1 MYLSDF
7 NMMLDNKLVD
17 CFSEIS
23 LDKNKIDE
31 INNQNLVVSINVETY
46 EELKN
51 NKKLKKKIIFNS
63 NDIIYGKENK
73 RLTNRSKNNE
83 IRETQIISN
92 TEGISRTV
100 KFREFNK

>member
-31 INNQNLVVSINVETY
+31 INNQNLIVSINVETY
-46 EELKN
+46 EEKN
-51 NKKLKKKIIFNS
+51 YNKKLKKKIILNS

-73 RLTNRSKNNE
+73 RITNRSKINE
-83 IRETQIISN
+83 IRETQIPNN
-92 TEGISRTV
+92 TEGISRNI